1 MLSQTKTFIQHTI
14 FREKVTIRSKME
26 TILTFNTTGMQSEII
41 YCLKFDIETKWTY
54 HKFI

>member
-41 YCLKFDIETKWTY
+41 YCFEIR
-54 HKFI
+54 H